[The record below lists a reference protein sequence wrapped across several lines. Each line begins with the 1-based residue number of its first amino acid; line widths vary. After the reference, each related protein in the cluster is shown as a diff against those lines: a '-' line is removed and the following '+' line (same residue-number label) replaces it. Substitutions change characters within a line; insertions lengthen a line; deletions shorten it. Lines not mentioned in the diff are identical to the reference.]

1 MSDSLP
7 EGAQR
12 VQEFLTANNISREV
26 SLLAD
31 TTATAQEAANALG
44 VPISHIGK
52 SIVFETDQAVTVVVI
67 PGDERVDTNALARL
81 LEVSTVKQLRADDVK
96 KSTGFTI
103 GGVSP
108 FALPASVKV
117 IIESRLQ
124 SFDHCY
130 VAAGHPKAIVRIE
143 PHELI
148 SLTRGVVLPISTS
161 HSTPNH
167 YAG

>member
-1 MSDSLP
+1 MSESLP

-12 VQEFLTANNISREV
+12 VQEFLTTNNISRKI

-31 TTATAQEAANALG
+31 TAATAQDAANALG

-52 SIVFETDQAVTVVVI
+52 SIVFETDRGVIVVVI
-67 PGDERVDTNALARL
+67 SGDERVDTNALARL

-108 FALPASVKV
+108 FALPASIKV

-124 SFDHCY
+124 SFDQCY
-130 VAAGHPKAIVRIE
+130 VAAGHPKTIVRIE
-143 PHELI
+143 PQELI
-148 SLTRGVVLPISTS
+148 NLTKGIVLPISMS
-161 HSTPNH
+161 HNH
-167 YAG
+167 SEK